1 MLKSY
6 LYCERNS
13 LGNHDS
19 TCLSSLLKY
28 TCLTKLSVQKF
39 SSITVRT
46 RAVLSMNFYALSL
59 SKKKTNKQTNK
70 PKTKTKNKKT
80 WLLVNSLLYT
90 PKF

>member
-59 SKKKTNKQTNK
+59 SKKTNKQTNK
-70 PKTKTKNKKT
+70 QTENQNQKQKN
-80 WLLVNSLLYT
+80 LVVS
-90 PKF
+90 

>member
-59 SKKKTNKQTNK
+59 SKKKKKTNKQTENQNQK
-70 PKTKTKNKKT
+70 QKN
-80 WLLVNSLLYT
+80 LVVS
-90 PKF
+90 